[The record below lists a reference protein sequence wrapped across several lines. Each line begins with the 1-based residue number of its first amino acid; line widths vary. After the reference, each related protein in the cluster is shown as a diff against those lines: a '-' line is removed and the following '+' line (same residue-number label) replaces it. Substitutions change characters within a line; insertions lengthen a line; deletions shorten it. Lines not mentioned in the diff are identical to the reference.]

1 MVIKFRSIYFE
12 LRRNLKSKMNRITKG
27 DFAGSVIYE
36 RKSWL
41 TPKVKKK
48 TPYSSWL
55 NIVFREI
62 STTYYIG

>member
-1 MVIKFRSIYFE
+1 
-12 LRRNLKSKMNRITKG
+12 MNRITKG

-41 TPKVKKK
+41 TPRVK
-48 TPYSSWL
+48 TNPYSSWL